1 MLVWGVVGIVL
12 RIDTKFKD
20 KYDYFFR
27 LVAIFF
33 LGDPFFELDVEV
45 VLCFWVAAVLLLEL
59 DLDFNEDVD
68 LDLDLDEDLDEY
80 FDLLPLPLRR
90 FTTDTVGYLV
100 LFN

>member
-1 MLVWGVVGIVL
+1 VLVWGDVGIVL

-33 LGDPFFELDVEV
+33 FGDPFFELDVEV
-45 VLCFWVAAVLLLEL
+45 VLCFWVAAVLLL
-59 DLDFNEDVD
+59 DLDDD
-68 LDLDLDEDLDEY
+68 LVEVLDFDEDFDEY
-80 FDLLPLPLRR
+80 FDLAPFPLRR
-90 FTTDTVGYLV
+90 LATDTVGYLV